1 MDKSSKKNIY
11 LEKTIKG
18 KKHKYTGEF
27 YTSKKYAETAKKS
40 LRNDGF
46 DVSVRKV
53 KPTKKELD
61 KHEKDTIGYLGVRP
75 KRNPSKI
82 YRIFIYKNKL

>member
-18 KKHKYTGEF
+18 KKHEYTGEF
-27 YTSKKYAETAKKS
+27 YTSRKYAETARKS
-40 LRNDGF
+40 IKGKGF

-61 KHEKDTIGYLGVRP
+61 KYEKDMLKYLGVRP

-82 YRIFIYKNKL
+82 YRIFVHK